1 MHIKFNWGYGI
12 ALFYTT
18 FVVVLLYFVVQS
30 TKQDNSLVS
39 DQYYADDIHYQQH
52 YDKLRN
58 AQALAKDLDISKP
71 AEQDAIYLQ
80 FPEDLGPVSGKV
92 RFFCPSDSRADFST
106 PVKTDARF
114 SQSVSSKNLKR
125 GLWRVKVDWE
135 AGGKAY
141 YREEAITL

>member
-1 MHIKFNWGYGI
+1 MKLNWGYGI
-12 ALFYTT
+12 ALFYAT

-30 TKQDNSLVS
+30 TQQDNSLVS
-39 DQYYADDIHYQQH
+39 EQYYADDIHYQQH

-58 AQALAKDLDISKP
+58 AQALAKDLEISRL
-71 AEQDAIYLQ
+71 AAQEAIYLQ

-92 RFFCPSDSRADFST
+92 QFFCPSDSQADFST
-106 PVKTDARF
+106 PVKTDAGF
-114 SQSVSSKNLKR
+114 SQTVSSKNLKR
-125 GLWRVKVDWE
+125 GLWRVKVDWT

>member
-1 MHIKFNWGYGI
+1 MKLNWGYGI
-12 ALFYTT
+12 ALFYAT

-30 TKQDNSLVS
+30 TQQDNSLVS
-39 DQYYADDIHYQQH
+39 EQYYADDIHYQQH

-58 AQALAKDLDISKP
+58 AQALAKDLEISRL
-71 AEQDAIYLQ
+71 AAQEAIYLQ

-92 RFFCPSDSRADFST
+92 QLFCPSDSQADFST
-106 PVKTDARF
+106 PVKTDAGF
-114 SQSVSSKNLKR
+114 SQTVSSKNLKR
-125 GLWRVKVDWE
+125 GLWRVKVDWT

>member
-1 MHIKFNWGYGI
+1 MKFNWGYGI
-12 ALFYTT
+12 ALFYST

-30 TKQDNSLVS
+30 TQQDNSLVS

-58 AQALAKDLDISKP
+58 AQALAKDLDISRL
-71 AEQDAIYLQ
+71 AEQEAIYLE

-92 RFFCPSDSRADFST
+92 QFFCPSDSQADFST
-106 PVKTDARF
+106 PVQTGAGF
-114 SQSVSSKNLKR
+114 SQTVSSKDLKR
-125 GLWRVKVDWE
+125 GLWRIKVDWQ

>member
-1 MHIKFNWGYGI
+1 MKFNWGYGI
-12 ALFYTT
+12 ALFYST

-30 TKQDNSLVS
+30 TQQDNSLVS

-58 AQALAKDLDISKP
+58 AQALAKDLDISRL
-71 AEQDAIYLQ
+71 AEQEAIYLQ

-92 RFFCPSDSRADFST
+92 QFFCPSDSRADFST
-106 PVKTDARF
+106 PVKTDAGF
-114 SQSVSSKNLKR
+114 SQTVSSKNLKR
-125 GLWRVKVDWE
+125 GLWRIKVDWQ